1 MITRDKKTE
10 LISDVSL
17 SIKNAKAFFLVDY
30 KGLKVEQVTNLRKK
44 LFPLKG
50 QMMVSRNTLAK
61 RALNE
66 QGVQE
71 DLLTNE
77 LVGTNAFVFAFEDA
91 AAIAKTIFDFSKD
104 HQFLKVK
111 TGFMDGRAMTSNQV
125 NFLATLPAKEVLQ
138 SQLLGVL
145 CAPASKLART
155 LNEVPASLA
164 RVLNAQS
171 QKTETN

>member
-1 MITRDKKTE
+1 MITRQQKAD
-10 LISDVSL
+10 LVSDVSKAL
-17 SIKNAKAFFLVDY
+17 KTSKAFFLVDY

-50 QMMVSRNTLAK
+50 EMKVSRNTLAK
-61 RALNE
+61 RALDE
-66 QGVQE
+66 QGVKE
-71 DLLTNE
+71 ESLFGS

-91 AAIAKTIFDFSKD
+91 ASVAKTIYDFSKD
-104 HQFLKVK
+104 NEALKVK
-111 TGFMDGRAMTSNQV
+111 NGFMDGKVLTSSQV

-155 LNEVPASLA
+155 LNEVPASFA
-164 RVLNAQS
+164 RVLNAQA
-171 QKTETN
+171 QKTEN